1 MKTAYQLLLNEKMPG
16 WLYSVKCGATT
27 VPENWDAYQKDGTR
41 QASFNHYAYGAIT
54 GWLMD
59 TVLGIRL
66 EDGEITICPRTDE
79 RLQFAEGSYDSPVG
93 RISSSWS
100 YHGGKVSYV
109 VEIPEGVKAVFLDEQ
124 GNTTELALGRNIL
137 P

>member
-1 MKTAYQLLLNEKMPG
+1 MNETMPG

-66 EDGEITICPRTDE
+66 EDGVLTICPKPDE
-79 RLQFAEGSYDSPVG
+79 RLGFAQGTYDSPVG
-93 RISSSWS
+93 
-100 YHGGKVSYV
+100 KVSSGWKYENNTIRYEI
-109 VEIPEGVKAVFLDEQ
+109 EIPEGAEAWFISPDGSRTALSAGKHSFSE
-124 GNTTELALGRNIL
+124 TEKTV
-137 P
+137 